1 MQFTLS
7 IRSSLTVLAACLTV
21 ANVNL
26 LPAQNPLP
34 NQFPVHPIQAP
45 VQAGAQVGGP
55 GIIVQQPRMQQPRMQ
70 QPRMQLPD
78 TPQANTTQKPNT
90 TQQPASQLPAGRP
103 TPSQAGATAP
113 KNPTTKSD
121 SANEKLVA
129 PQPHI
134 ESTEF
139 SPMMGSVD
147 RSGFSIHNPPPQPQ
161 VAAGRCQ
168 PCTVGID
175 CADNCGGARQSWKDL
190 HQYPFQPLA
199 HGEFMGPIRLP
210 STMDYRLRVGDQLSF
225 VFIDSPSQL
234 AGTYRLMV
242 GDEVAIESATDDKI
256 RKGDL
261 QQGRGLVIQPDG
273 KLTVALL
280 GEVEAAG
287 LTIPQLRHNLE
298 IKYKAFIREPS
309 IDVTPIKTNS
319 LKSAILNSVDARAGT
334 GGQNWVDTVHADGTV
349 RLPKLGAIC
358 VLGMTVDEVKREIN
372 LRFGRIVSGLEVEPK
387 IASEAQHFIFV
398 TGEVASPNRYQLLGP
413 TSVTQA
419 ITLAGGHRVGGN
431 LRQIVIFRRGED
443 WRLIATKV
451 DLRGAILGRDPTP
464 ADEIWLR
471 DSDTVIV
478 PQTPVKL
485 MNNFVRQVFTE
496 GIYGALPFSYSI
508 STFRGGSFSSN

>member
-1 MQFTLS
+1 MRITLN
-7 IRSSLTVLAACLTV
+7 IRNSLSALAACI
-21 ANVNL
+21 AF
-26 LPAQNPLP
+26 ASANPLFSQ
-34 NQFPVHPIQAP
+34 NASQTQFPSQNT
-45 VQAGAQVGGP
+45 QMQQQW
-55 GIIVQQPRMQQPRMQ
+55 VQQPRMQQPAVR
-70 QPRMQLPD
+70 LGVL
-78 TPQANTTQKPNT
+78 T
-90 TQQPASQLPAGRP
+90 QPANAQAAGQTATPALISVLS
-103 TPSQAGATAP
+103 TPSA
-113 KNPTTKSD
+113 
-121 SANEKLVA
+121 ANEKLFD
-129 PQPHI
+129 PQAYV
-134 ESTEF
+134 ENTEF
-139 SPMMGSVD
+139 SASVGILD

-168 PCTVGID
+168 PCTVAID
-175 CADNCGGARQSWKDL
+175 CADNCGGARQTWKDL

-199 HGEFMGPIRLP
+199 HGEFIGPIRLP

-234 AGTYRLMV
+234 IGSYRLMV

-273 KLTVALL
+273 KLTVSLL

-298 IKYKAFIREPS
+298 IHYKAFIREPS

-334 GGQNWVDTVHADGTV
+334 GGQNWTDTVHADGTV
-349 RLPKLGAIC
+349 RLPKIGAIC

-387 IASEAQHFIFV
+387 IASEAQHFVFV
-398 TGEVASPNRYQLLGP
+398 TGEVALPNRYQLLGP

-419 ITLAGGHRVGGN
+419 ITLAGGHKVGGN
-431 LRQIVIFRRGED
+431 LRQIVVFRYAED
-443 WRLIATKV
+443 WRLLATCV
-451 DLRGAILGRDPTP
+451 DLKGAILGREPTP
-464 ADEIWLR
+464 ADNIWLR

-478 PQTPVKL
+478 PAMPIKQF
-485 MNNFVRQVFTE
+485 NNFVKLVFTD
-496 GIYGALPFSYSI
+496 GVYGVFPFSGLSI
-508 STFRGGSFSSN
+508 TRFQGQAFGSN